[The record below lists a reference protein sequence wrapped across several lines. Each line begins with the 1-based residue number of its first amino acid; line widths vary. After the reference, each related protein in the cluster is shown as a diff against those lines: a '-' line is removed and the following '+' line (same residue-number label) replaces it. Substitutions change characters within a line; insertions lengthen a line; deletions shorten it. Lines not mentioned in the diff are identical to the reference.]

1 MADEFRRALERVL
14 VHEGGKANH
23 PKDPGGKTNFGVTQR
38 VYDAYRSRSGLPLK
52 DVFLI
57 GSYEVET
64 IYRTQYWNAIS
75 GDKMPPGV
83 GYVVMDGAV
92 HSGPG
97 QSIKW
102 LQRALGA
109 VYRGKV
115 DGVIGNLTL
124 DAIAAT
130 TDHDALIARIIDRRE
145 VFLRALKNFK
155 TFGKGWIS
163 RINNVERTGQAWAMG
178 SVGPAVEYIPGG
190 ERKAVMD
197 DAKTAPDKGM
207 ADAATGGGVASGGL
221 GATVNQLQEQLTPYS
236 AAGGW
241 ITNLVV
247 SLIVLGAV
255 LAVGGLAWRWWST
268 RKATQLADA
277 LDLEVMK

>member
-1 MADEFRRALERVL
+1 MPASAGFFVSTRQEGRMADEFRRALERVL

-64 IYRTQYWNAIS
+64 IFRTQYWNAIS

-83 GYVVMDGAV
+83 GYVVFDGAV
-92 HSGPG
+92 NSGPS

-109 VYRGKV
+109 SYKGKV
-115 DGVIGNLTL
+115 DGVVGNLTL
-124 DAIAAT
+124 DAIAASR
-130 TDHDALIARIIDRRE
+130 DHDALIAGIIDRRE
-145 VFLRALKNFK
+145 VFLRALKTFK
-155 TFGKGWIS
+155 TFGKGWLR
-163 RINNVERTGQAWAMG
+163 RIADVKRTGQAWAMG
-178 SVGPAVEYIPGG
+178 SVGPPVEYVTGA
-190 ERKAVMD
+190 EHKATIE
-197 DAKTAPDKGM
+197 DAKHSPGKGA

-221 GATVNQLQEQLTPYS
+221 GAVVNQLQEQLTPFS
-236 AAGGW
+236 AAGDW
-241 ITNLVV
+241 IAG
-247 SLIVLGAV
+247 LIVWLIVISAT
-255 LAVGGLAWRWWST
+255 LTVGGLAYRW
-268 RKATQLADA
+268 
-277 LDLEVMK
+277 